1 MRLNPYPKIPLD
13 VPSLVRQL
21 TDLFRDIAN
30 NAAVTSEPNIYRGA
44 QAVRFKTLTD
54 AASIE
59 TDASSSNH
67 FLVTLGGN
75 RTLANPVNLEDGVIL
90 NWWVKQDGA
99 VLRTLAYG
107 SKFKWPAG
115 TAPTLTTGTGK
126 LDLIRGQYNASLDI
140 IACAATL
147 DVR

>member
-13 VPSLVRQL
+13 VPALVRQL
-21 TDLFRDIAN
+21 TDLFRDIGN
-30 NAAVTSEPNIYRGA
+30 NAAVTSEPNIYRGS

-90 NWWVKQDGA
+90 NWWVKQDGTGS
-99 VLRTLAYG
+99 RTLAYG

-115 TAPTLTTGTGK
+115 TAPTLTTGASK
-126 LDLIRGQYNASLDI
+126 LDLIVGQYNASLDI